1 MVVVAVVV
9 VVVAALVT
17 TGSANVELVSKIFG
31 GYVPVKP
38 SFPGSTMSSELVVVA
53 VRQLL

>member
-1 MVVVAVVV
+1 MVVVI
-9 VVVAALVT
+9 VVAALVT
-17 TGSANVELVSKIFG
+17 TGSGNVELVSKIFG